1 MQTSFVSSSK
11 AQKNSN
17 ALDGPLM
24 VGKVKADIKEMTG
37 TFKGGY
43 TLYAVLAIFST
54 LREATLYAVLAV
66 LAIRYTLYS
75 LNSV

>member
-1 MQTSFVSSSK
+1 MSSSK

-37 TFKGGY
+37 AFKGGY
-43 TLYAVLAIFST
+43 TLYAICCT
-54 LREATLYAVLAV
+54 
-66 LAIRYTLYS
+66 RYMLYS
-75 LNSV
+75 LYSLYAIQFKFSVAKYLQ

>member
-1 MQTSFVSSSK
+1 MSSSK

-43 TLYAVLAIFST
+43 TLYAICCT
-54 LREATLYAVLAV
+54 RYMLYSLYS
-66 LAIRYTLYS
+66 IRYTLYAIQFKI
-75 LNSV
+75 SVAKYLQ